1 MEYIIIGLLVLL
13 IVLVIV
19 LISKN
24 NVKNSNEANMTERL
38 GRFEVNINKEINDFK
53 NELNR
58 GLNED
63 FDKLNNKIETRL
75 NLINDKVNER
85 LDQNFEKTNKTFT
98 NVLERLSKI
107 DEAQK
112 KIDGLSNDIVSLQS
126 ILTDKKSRGIFGE
139 VNLKHILVSVFGEK
153 NDKIYSLQYT
163 LPNGTIADSVLFAPA
178 TLGTIAIDSKFPLE
192 SYRMMVDKKLPQEIR
207 ERYEKQFKSDVKKH
221 IDAISNKY
229 IIEGVTSDQ
238 AIMFLPAEAIFA
250 EINAYHQDII
260 EYAYR
265 KKVWITSPTTLIS
278 TLTVI
283 QMIIKNIERDK
294 YTSVIHE
301 ELNKL
306 GVEFSRYKERWDK
319 LAKSIQTVNK
329 DVESVYITTEKI
341 SKKFDVISGVEI
353 DKINNED
360 YDKLNV

>member
-13 IVLVIV
+13 IILVIV

-38 GRFEVNINKEINDFK
+38 GRFEININKEINDFK

-178 TLGTIAIDSKFPLE
+178 PLGTIAIDSKFPLE

-360 YDKLNV
+360 YDKLNI